1 MAHNLPSNFCGSGW
15 IMVAGE
21 YLAHGMMVLQQDL
34 FFLTLLLWHRYDRS
48 QLTFRQLEDIQFV
61 GAMGPPGGGRNGIT
75 QRYSRHYNVVSMTA
89 FDENNMTIIFHA
101 LVEWWMGK
109 HNYPAA
115 LTKLS
120 KQLVAA
126 TIDTYLRYAIADSH
140 PVSRKSRPE
149 SFCISFMIAC

>member
-1 MAHNLPSNFCGSGW
+1 M
-15 IMVAGE
+15 
-21 YLAHGMMVLQQDL
+21 LQKALL
-34 FFLTLLLWHRYDRS
+34 FLILLVWHRYDRNL
-48 QLTFRQLEDIQFV
+48 LTFRKLEDIQFV
-61 GAMGPPGGGRNGIT
+61 GAMGPPGGGRNSIT

-89 FDENNMTIIFHA
+89 FDVSNMTIIFRQ

-126 TIDTYLRYAIADSH
+126 TIDTYLRYAANNPVLRESRSASSMVH
-140 PVSRKSRPE
+140 PK
-149 SFCISFMIAC
+149 